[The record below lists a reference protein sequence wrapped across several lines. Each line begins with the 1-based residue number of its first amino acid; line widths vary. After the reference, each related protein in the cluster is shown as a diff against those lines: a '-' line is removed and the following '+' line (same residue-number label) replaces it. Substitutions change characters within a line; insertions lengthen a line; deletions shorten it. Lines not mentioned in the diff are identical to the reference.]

1 MRILYPVCSLL
12 VLLSLCAC
20 GASYRNI
27 STMNQYEFER
37 VEQIKHSYVKCIVQ
51 KSLGLDDG
59 RIDPQLIVDASSRE
73 CSAYLS
79 RMAAELKGREFM
91 PVQVDQYVGDA
102 KIEGRRKSLEA
113 ILRMRV
119 S

>member
-1 MRILYPVCSLL
+1 MRILFPVCSLL

-27 STMNQYEFER
+27 SAMNQYEIER
-37 VEQIKHSYVKCIVQ
+37 VEQVKHSYVKCIVQ
-51 KSLGLDDG
+51 KSLSLDDG
-59 RIDPQLIVDASSRE
+59 KIDSKLIVDASSRE
-73 CSAYLS
+73 CSVYLS
-79 RMAAELKGREFM
+79 KMATDLKGREFM
-91 PVQVDQYVGDA
+91 PVQVDQYVGEA
-102 KIEGRRKSLEA
+102 MAEGKRKALEA